1 MSQRHLISISM
12 AEDQSLQDVSR
23 LFKFNELY
31 TQIIKALKPEKATAN
46 LWSALVM
53 TQSED

>member
-31 TQIIKALKPEKATAN
+31 TQIIKALKPEKTTAN

>member
-23 LFKFNELY
+23 PFKFNELY

-46 LWSALVM
+46 L
-53 TQSED
+53 